1 VKYFTG
7 EWDRITAAAGCPGL
21 LFHDL
26 RRSAV
31 RGMIRA
37 GVTEHVAMKISGHLT
52 SEVFRRYNI
61 ISGKDLADA
70 AAKLEISYRQAK
82 AGDAQEIQSQTIQ

>member
-1 VKYFTG
+1 
-7 EWDRITAAAGCPGL
+7 
-21 LFHDL
+21 
-26 RRSAV
+26 
-31 RGMIRA
+31 
-37 GVTEHVAMKISGHLT
+37 MKISGHLT

-82 AGDAQEIQSQTIQ
+82 TGDAQEIQSQTIQ